1 MAESPYKGLMPY
13 SEEDAA
19 FFFGRESEQKI
30 IIANLLAWRLTV
42 LYGKSGVGKSSVLRA
57 GVSHA
62 LQRSAVKSISES
74 GKPEHVVVVFSSWR
88 DDPLVGL
95 KKRVEDSVCR
105 TLSVDKIVDDLSSAS
120 LVETLKKCTK
130 HIDGNLLII
139 LDQFEDYFLYQRQDM
154 HADSFAAEFPRAV
167 NHLDLRVNFLISIRE
182 DALAKLD
189 HFKGYIPNLFDNYL
203 RIKHL
208 NSTSARAAVEE
219 PIEHYNRLQGESGR
233 QVTIESELVD
243 EVLQQVQA
251 GRVRASDVA
260 SGVLETDIIHLPGE
274 DKIETPYL
282 QLVLVRLWNEEKREG
297 SEVLR
302 VKTLKR
308 LGGAERIVQT
318 HLDNVLTRL
327 SDTEQETAARVFYH
341 LVTPSGTKIA
351 HSLSDLSDFADTDPE
366 QLGQLLEK
374 LAEPEIRILR
384 PIASPPETVSSV
396 RYEIFHDVLAAAI
409 LKWRT
414 QYTQAREKAQ
424 TDKLIAKER
433 RRVAN
438 LKWGVAGLS
447 VLIIL
452 VLALSAYII
461 YQQESLIKEKEK
473 VQDLLNTDM
482 AKNTLSHV
490 ERRLVQGKKDDVTA
504 LLARQAYL
512 FLKDTDNSAVLRD
525 VTYALREVL
534 DASNFCHTLPK
545 QEDTNY
551 FDLAISPDG
560 NQLVTVSNSKNKA
573 ILLWDLNNLGS
584 EPETVSAENMGVV
597 LSAKFNPDGSI
608 LASAG
613 TDFKIRLWNLKDLS
627 ASPMILEGHEKT
639 VNAVAFSPDGSKLAS
654 ASEDE
659 TIRLWDL
666 KANDPGGTCK
676 ILEGHTDWV
685 NSVAFSP
692 DGLLLASASDDETIV
707 LWDLEDPN
715 HAHKV
720 VKTYEGENGHNK
732 EVREVAFSPDGFWL
746 ASASNDKT
754 IRLWNLEANDPWAT
768 FESVKGHNDWVNSG
782 AFGPDGFALASS
794 GTDETVRLDSKVF
807 NRHEDPVNSVAF
819 SPDGS
824 TLASAS
830 NDEKVLLYDL
840 KSEDPN
846 SAPVFLIGHNSC
858 VNSIAFSSDGKTLVS
873 VADDGMARIWPLD
886 KPKTEWEFLKG
897 DPGQIYTVTISPN
910 WLASGGTNKKVRLW
924 NLANLGSEPIEPIV
938 FKGHE
943 GHVKAVAFNPDE
955 TILASA
961 GDDKKIHLWDLTRNN
976 PAADPH
982 ILEGHKGAIF
992 SLAFSPDGSILASAS
1007 ADKTIRLWVNPDH
1020 GSDPTVVKTL
1030 EGHKEVVSAVAFS
1043 PDGSKLASASYDK
1056 TIRLWHLK
1064 AKDPETNFEELTG
1077 HDDWVNSVAFSPD
1090 GNMLASAGDDN
1101 NIRLWDLTGAKPT
1114 DKRVFRGHQSAITSV
1129 AFHPDGKTL
1138 ASASND
1144 MTIRL
1149 WDLTEESSTSLILNK
1164 YNDPVRSVAFAPDGR
1179 FLAAASEE
1187 IERNIGIW
1195 IPTSVVLAET
1205 SVVLAE
1211 KVCERVRR
1219 NLNSEERQ
1227 YFLKDE
1233 NFRPICQK

>member
-1 MAESPYKGLMPY
+1 MTESPYKGLMPY

-120 LVETLKKCTK
+120 LVEILKKCTK

-154 HADSFAAEFPRAV
+154 HADSFAAKFPRAV
-167 NHLDLRVNFLISIRE
+167 NDLDLRANFLISIRE

-208 NSTSARAAVEE
+208 DRTSARAAVEK
-219 PIEHYNRLQGESGR
+219 PIEHYNHLQGESGR

-243 EVLQQVQA
+243 AVLQQVQA

-260 SGVLETDIIHLPGE
+260 SSVLETDVIRLPGE

-297 SEVLR
+297 SNVLR
-302 VKTLKR
+302 IETLKR

-409 LKWRT
+409 LNWRT
-414 QYTQAREKAQ
+414 RYKRTQEKAE
-424 TDKLIAKER
+424 TDKLIKQER
-433 RRVAN
+433 RRVAIWQ
-438 LKWGVAGLS
+438 WGVVGLF
-447 VLIIL
+447 VLFMI
-452 VLALSAYII
+452 VGSLAAYAL
-461 YQQESLIKEKEK
+461 YQKESLMIEKEK
-473 VQDLLNTDM
+473 VQHLLNIDK
-482 AKNTLSHV
+482 AKNTLVHV
-490 ERRLVQGKKDDVTA
+490 RQRLEQSKYDDITA
-504 LLARQAYL
+504 LLAGQAYL
-512 FLKDTDNSAVLRD
+512 FIKDTDNIAVLRD
-525 VTYALREVL
+525 VTNSLRKVL

-545 QEDTNY
+545 QEDKTNY

-560 NQLVTVSNSKNKA
+560 NQLVTASNSKNKA
-573 ILLWDLNNLGS
+573 ILLWDLKNRGS
-584 EPETVSAENMGVV
+584 EPETVSAGNVGVV
-597 LSAKFNPDGSI
+597 LSVKFSPDGSI
-608 LASAG
+608 LASG
-613 TDFKIRLWNLKDLS
+613 STDFKIRLWNLKDLS
-627 ASPMILEGHEKT
+627 ASPMILEGHEEAVK
-639 VNAVAFSPDGSKLAS
+639 AVAFSPDGSKLAS
-654 ASEDE
+654 GSDDK

-666 KANDPGGTCK
+666 TSKDPNAACE
-676 ILEGHTDWV
+676 LLDGHENLV
-685 NSVAFSP
+685 NAVAFSP
-692 DGLLLASASDDETIV
+692 DGSLLASADDDKTIM
-707 LWDLEDPN
+707 LWDLKDPS

-720 VKTYEGENGHNK
+720 VKTLEGENGHNK
-732 EVREVAFSPDGFWL
+732 EVSAVVFSPDGFWL
-746 ASASNDKT
+746 ASASYDKT
-754 IRLWNLEANDPWAT
+754 IRLWNLKAIDSGATSITIEGRNDR
-768 FESVKGHNDWVNSG
+768 VNSV
-782 AFGPDGFALASS
+782 AFSPDGSTLASAS
-794 GTDETVRLDSKVF
+794 TDETVRLDSKVLNGHDDF
-807 NRHEDPVNSVAF
+807 VNSVAF

-830 NDEKVLLYDL
+830 NDKKVRLYNL
-840 KSEDPN
+840 KVEDPN
-846 SAPVFLIGHNSC
+846 IASVRLIGHDEWVDS
-858 VNSIAFSSDGKTLVS
+858 VAFSPNGKILIS
-873 VADDGMARIWPLD
+873 VADDGMVRIWDLD
-886 KPKTEWEFLKG
+886 KPKTEWKFLKG
-897 DPGQIYTVTISPN
+897 HPGQIYTVAISPN
-910 WLASGGTNKKVRLW
+910 WLASGGTDKKVRLW

-938 FKGHE
+938 FEGHE
-943 GHVKAVAFNPDE
+943 GHVKAVAFKPDE

-961 GDDKKIHLWDLTRNN
+961 GDDKKIRLWNLTRDD

-992 SLAFSPDGSILASAS
+992 SLAFSPDGSRLASAS
-1007 ADKTIRLWVNPDH
+1007 ADETIRLWVNPDH
-1020 GSDPTVVKTL
+1020 GSDHKVVETL
-1030 EGHKEVVSAVAFS
+1030 KGHIDLVSAVAFS
-1043 PDGSKLASASYDK
+1043 PDGSTLASASYDK
-1056 TIRLWHLK
+1056 TIRLWNLK
-1064 AKDPETNFEELTG
+1064 AKDPGTNFEELKG
-1077 HDDWVNSVAFSPD
+1077 HDDWVHSVAFSPD
-1090 GNMLASAGDDN
+1090 GNILASAGDDN
-1101 NIRLWDLTGAKPT
+1101 KVWLWDLTGAKPT
-1114 DKRVFRGHQSAITSV
+1114 DIHVFRGHQSAIKSV

-1138 ASASND
+1138 ASAASID
-1144 MTIRL
+1144 MSIRL
-1149 WDLTEESSTSLILNK
+1149 WDPIEMSPDSLILKEHKDSVN
-1164 YNDPVRSVAFAPDGR
+1164 SVAFSPDGT
-1179 FLAAASEE
+1179 FLAAASDDN
-1187 IERNIGIW
+1187 ERNIGIW
-1195 IPTSVVLAET
+1195 IPSTPEVL
-1205 SVVLAE
+1205 VE
-1211 KVCERVRR
+1211 KVCERVYR
-1219 NLNSEERQ
+1219 NLNSEEWQ
-1227 YFLKDE
+1227 YFFRDE
-1233 NFRPICQK
+1233 DFRSICQK